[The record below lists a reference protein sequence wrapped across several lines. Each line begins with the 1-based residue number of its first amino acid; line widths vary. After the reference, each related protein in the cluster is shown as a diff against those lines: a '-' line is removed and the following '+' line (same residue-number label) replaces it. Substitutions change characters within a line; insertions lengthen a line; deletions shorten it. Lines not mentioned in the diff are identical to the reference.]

1 MKRPVENYLENAS
14 IHILK
19 YDLLKELP
27 DGIGDRFPTS
37 INYSEDDVE
46 PIADAIF
53 EKMISERK
61 GLGKSPEENIVWT
74 IYLKGR
80 VPYWMAGQLTGIFIL
95 SDDVNG
101 FKILN
106 PNSGTSFW
114 MFPRK

>member
-1 MKRPVENYLENAS
+1 MIRPVEKYLETS
-14 IHILK
+14 RHEILK
-19 YDLLKELP
+19 YDLVRELP

-46 PIADAIF
+46 PIADEIF
-53 EKMISERK
+53 AKMVSEKQRM
-61 GLGKSPEENIVWT
+61 GKTPEENVVWT

-80 VPYWMAGQLTGIFIL
+80 VPYWMAGQLTSIFIM

-101 FKILN
+101 FKILS
-106 PNSGTSFW
+106 PSGTSYW